1 MTGESQSEAKGIG
14 GQEGERVKCT
24 AEKKKKKKASEL
36 KRDYFQVQR
45 SSFWLFTGC
54 HSVPG
59 S

>member
-14 GQEGERVKCT
+14 GQEGERVKST

-45 SSFWLFTGC
+45 SSFWLFAGC
-54 HSVPG
+54 HSVPD